1 MGPYIITWWS
11 RVLKLETFKVLY
23 FLKKKRVPKSY
34 QHRFPRPCSVLHT
47 LSRIFL
53 MLKKLKCWIFFCW
66 ETKMHLIFLSLG
78 SSRKKNGLDSYL
90 CRPRVNFTSP
100 LVQTANMLWQGVW
113 FNSVSPTKLHPTLTV
128 YTTWGLH
135 STFVLN
141 ALCLCARKISI
152 NLLVQKLLVKWW
164 WNWSLVVIVAVV
176 CSSSCLRRTSDSPL
190 FLGSAPSV
198 PAAAAA
204 RVVWIAK
211 IFKIHSLKQLSFN
224 IVRRHL
230 YVSVAWRGKN
240 WF

>member
-23 FLKKKRVPKSY
+23 FLKKRVPKSY

-66 ETKMHLIFLSLG
+66 ETKMHWIFLSLG

-135 STFVLN
+135 PTFVLN

-190 FLGSAPSV
+190 S
-198 PAAAAA
+198 
-204 RVVWIAK
+204 WIST
-211 IFKIHSLKQLSFN
+211 ICSCCCCCSCCLDCQDLQDPLTQTTFFQYCQTSFVCVCGMTRQKLVLN
-224 IVRRHL
+224 
-230 YVSVAWRGKN
+230 
-240 WF
+240 